1 MYFLQSVVLLLG
13 LVSLNWLSL
22 AFNRMPNV
30 SENTFEPLLHLTSLY
45 LDYNQLHHLHNKS
58 LQALQGTAQHT
69 CIGKKIFLKSILIFS
84 SNDLFSLD
92 FKHCVYSVLHLQF
105 C

>member
-1 MYFLQSVVLLLG
+1 VYFLQSVVLLLG

-69 CIGKKIFLKSILIFS
+69 YLYWEKNIFKKYFDIQ
-84 SNDLFSLD
+84 
-92 FKHCVYSVLHLQF
+92 FK
-105 C
+105 